1 MENKVVNLEV
11 KDNLGSL
18 KSQLREAQAEVAAL
32 SDKFGATSREAIN
45 AAKKAGELK
54 DRIGDAKALTDAFN
68 PDAKFKAL
76 TASLSGVA
84 GGFSAVQ
91 GGMALL
97 GVESENAEAALLK
110 VQSAMALSQGAQAVG
125 ESVDSFKQLGAVIK
139 NTTIVQGL
147 YNFVQ
152 TGSFT
157 AITANTVATEAQA
170 TATVASTVAT
180 TGASTALK
188 ILRVAL
194 IGTGIGAIVI
204 GLIALYQNFDKVK
217 NAVLG
222 VIPGLA
228 KFGNFIS
235 NVSQQI
241 TDFVGATSDSS
252 RALDKLKKDANATL
266 STNKKFMQEHGDQ
279 VDQYTAKKIK
289 AKDDYAKAIQEDG
302 ANVKELAKR
311 LNRELLAADEERTED
326 AKKARQKQKTQT
338 KKDNSEALAEQKAF
352 QDALKAQSDART
364 ANENEVTQAIGDALD
379 KQSEKGMSATD
390 IEIRNIND
398 KYFRLNELAIQQGRS
413 EEERAILQRQKQN
426 EIDAQKKIKSDAD
439 AVTKKAEDE
448 KKLADAKAQAEKEL
462 AIDNALQQAKRNA
475 LNTGLDLLQQ
485 FAGKNKAVALGIL
498 AVQKGL
504 AIADIIVGASK
515 SIAISKANL
524 ALIPPILPTGIPNP
538 AYPVAVAG
546 NLKSILTT
554 KIGAAT
560 SIASILAAG
569 ISGAKSIT
577 GGGSSGGGSSSSGGG
592 GGSASQPPAF
602 NVVGASST
610 NQLAQTIAGQQQQP
624 IKAYVVANDV
634 TTQQSLDRNIVQSA
648 TIG

>member
-32 SDKFGATSREAIN
+32 SDKFGATSREAVN

-54 DRIGDAKALTDAFN
+54 DRIQDAKALTDAFN

-139 NTTIVQGL
+139 NSTIVQGL

-364 ANENEVTQAIGDALD
+364 TNENEVTQAIGDALD
-379 KQSEKGMSATD
+379 RQAEKGMSATD

-413 EEERAILQRQKQN
+413 EEERAILQTQKQN
-426 EIDAQKKIKSDAD
+426 EIDAQKKIKADAD
-439 AVTKKAEDE
+439 AVAKKTRDDKEIADNKAKEDKITADKKAAED
-448 KKLADAKAQAEKEL
+448 ARRSINATAIQSAQQL
-462 AIDNALQQAKRNA
+462 
-475 LNTGLDLLQQ
+475 
-485 FAGKNKAVALGIL
+485 VGIL
-498 AVQKGL
+498 AGLGEKNKKLQKAALIANGALSIAEIINNTNVGSAKEVATKGIFGLSTSAVLYAKMAISIGSVIAATAKGL
-504 AIADIIVGASK
+504 S
-515 SIAISKANL
+515 
-524 ALIPPILPTGIPNP
+524 AL
-538 AYPVAVAG
+538 
-546 NLKSILTT
+546 
-554 KIGAAT
+554 
-560 SIASILAAG
+560 
-569 ISGAKSIT
+569 
-577 GGGSSGGGSSSSGGG
+577 GGGGGAPNAGGADGSGGG
-592 GGSASQPPAF
+592 GGSVSQPPAF
-602 NVVGASST
+602 NVVGASQT

-624 IKAYVVANDV
+624 IKAYVIANDV
-634 TTQQSLDRNIVQSA
+634 TTQQSLARNIVQSA

>member
-32 SDKFGATSREAIN
+32 SDKFGATSREAVN

-139 NTTIVQGL
+139 NSTIVQGL

-364 ANENEVTQAIGDALD
+364 TNENEVTQAIGDALD
-379 KQSEKGMSATD
+379 RQAEKGMSATD

-413 EEERAILQRQKQN
+413 EEERAILQTQKQN
-426 EIDAQKKIKSDAD
+426 EIDAQKKIKADAD
-439 AVTKKAEDE
+439 AVAKKTRDDKEIADNKAKEDKITADKKAAED
-448 KKLADAKAQAEKEL
+448 ARRSINATAIQSAQQL
-462 AIDNALQQAKRNA
+462 
-475 LNTGLDLLQQ
+475 
-485 FAGKNKAVALGIL
+485 VGIL
-498 AVQKGL
+498 AGLGEKNKKLQKAALIANGALSIAEIINNTNVGSAKEVATKGIFGLSTSAVLYAKMAISIGSVIAATAKGL
-504 AIADIIVGASK
+504 S
-515 SIAISKANL
+515 
-524 ALIPPILPTGIPNP
+524 AL
-538 AYPVAVAG
+538 
-546 NLKSILTT
+546 
-554 KIGAAT
+554 
-560 SIASILAAG
+560 
-569 ISGAKSIT
+569 
-577 GGGSSGGGSSSSGGG
+577 GGGGGAPNAGGADGSGGG
-592 GGSASQPPAF
+592 GGSVSQPPAF
-602 NVVGASST
+602 NVVGASQT

-624 IKAYVVANDV
+624 IKAYVIANDV
-634 TTQQSLDRNIVQSA
+634 TTQQSLARNIVQSA

>member
-32 SDKFGATSREAIN
+32 SDKFGATSREAVN

-54 DRIGDAKALTDAFN
+54 DRISDAKALTDAFN

-76 TASLSGVA
+76 SSSLAGVA

-125 ESVDSFKQLGAVIK
+125 ESVDSFKQLGAVVK
-139 NTTIVQGL
+139 NSTIVQGL

-170 TATVASTVAT
+170 AATVASTVAT

-194 IGTGIGAIVI
+194 IGTGIGAIVV

-217 NAVLG
+217 NAVLS

-266 STNKKFMQEHGDQ
+266 SVNKKFMQEHGDQ

-311 LNRELLAADEERTED
+311 LNRELKAADEERTED
-326 AKKARQKQKTQT
+326 AKKSRQKQKTQT

-352 QDALKAQSDART
+352 QDALKAQSDAQT
-364 ANENEVTQAIGDALD
+364 ANQNEVTLAIGDALD
-379 KQSEKGMSATD
+379 KQAEKGMSATD
-390 IEIRNIND
+390 IEIRNISD

-413 EEERAILQRQKQN
+413 QEELAILQTQKQN

-439 AVTKKAEDE
+439 AVAKKANDDKEIADNKVKEDKITADKKAAE
-448 KKLADAKAQAEKEL
+448 DARRNINATAIQSAQQLVGIIAGLGEKNKKLQKAALIANGALSIAEIINNTNVGSAKEVATKGIFGLSTSAVLYAKM
-462 AIDNALQQAKRNA
+462 AISIGSVIAATAKGLSALGGGGAP
-475 LNTGLDLLQQ
+475 NTG
-485 FAGKNKAVALGIL
+485 G
-498 AVQKGL
+498 
-504 AIADIIVGASK
+504 
-515 SIAISKANL
+515 
-524 ALIPPILPTGIPNP
+524 
-538 AYPVAVAG
+538 
-546 NLKSILTT
+546 
-554 KIGAAT
+554 
-560 SIASILAAG
+560 
-569 ISGAKSIT
+569 T
-577 GGGSSGGGSSSSGGG
+577 GGSGGGS
-592 GGSASQPPAF
+592 GSASQPPAF
-602 NVVGASST
+602 NVVGASQT

-624 IKAYVVANDV
+624 VKAYVVANDV

>member
-32 SDKFGATSREAIN
+32 SDKFGATSREAVN

-54 DRIGDAKALTDAFN
+54 DRIQDAKALTDAFN

-139 NTTIVQGL
+139 NSTIVQGL

-364 ANENEVTQAIGDALD
+364 TNENEVTQAIGDALD
-379 KQSEKGMSATD
+379 RQAEKGMSATD

-413 EEERAILQRQKQN
+413 EEERAILQTQKQN
-426 EIDAQKKIKSDAD
+426 EIDAQKKIKADAD
-439 AVTKKAEDE
+439 AVAKKTRDDKEIADNKAKEDKITADKKAAEDARRSINATAIQSAQQLVGIIAGLGE
-448 KKLADAKAQAEKEL
+448 KNKKLQKAALIANGALSIAEIINNTNVGSAKEVATKGIFGLSTSAVLYAKM
-462 AIDNALQQAKRNA
+462 AISIGSVIAATAK
-475 LNTGLDLLQQ
+475 GLS
-485 FAGKNKAVALGIL
+485 ALG
-498 AVQKGL
+498 
-504 AIADIIVGASK
+504 
-515 SIAISKANL
+515 
-524 ALIPPILPTGIPNP
+524 
-538 AYPVAVAG
+538 
-546 NLKSILTT
+546 
-554 KIGAAT
+554 
-560 SIASILAAG
+560 
-569 ISGAKSIT
+569 
-577 GGGSSGGGSSSSGGG
+577 GGGAPNAGGADGSGGG
-592 GGSASQPPAF
+592 GGSVSQPPAF
-602 NVVGASST
+602 NVVGASQT

-634 TTQQSLDRNIVQSA
+634 TTQQSLDRNIVRSA

>member
-1 MENKVVNLEV
+1 
-11 KDNLGSL
+11 
-18 KSQLREAQAEVAAL
+18 
-32 SDKFGATSREAIN
+32 
-45 AAKKAGELK
+45 
-54 DRIGDAKALTDAFN
+54 
-68 PDAKFKAL
+68 
-76 TASLSGVA
+76 
-84 GGFSAVQ
+84 
-91 GGMALL
+91 
-97 GVESENAEAALLK
+97 
-110 VQSAMALSQGAQAVG
+110 
-125 ESVDSFKQLGAVIK
+125 
-139 NTTIVQGL
+139 
-147 YNFVQ
+147 
-152 TGSFT
+152 
-157 AITANTVATEAQA
+157 
-170 TATVASTVAT
+170 
-180 TGASTALK
+180 
-188 ILRVAL
+188 
-194 IGTGIGAIVI
+194 
-204 GLIALYQNFDKVK
+204 
-217 NAVLG
+217 
-222 VIPGLA
+222 
-228 KFGNFIS
+228 
-235 NVSQQI
+235 
-241 TDFVGATSDSS
+241 
-252 RALDKLKKDANATL
+252 
-266 STNKKFMQEHGDQ
+266 MQEHGDQ

-326 AKKARQKQKTQT
+326 AKKARQKQKTQI

-379 KQSEKGMSATD
+379 KQAEKGMSATD

-515 SIAISKANL
+515 SIAISNANL
-524 ALIPPILPTGIPNP
+524 ALIPPILPPGIPNP

-592 GGSASQPPAF
+592 GGSVSQPPAF
-602 NVVGASST
+602 NVVGASQT

>member
-32 SDKFGATSREAIN
+32 SDKFGATSREAVN

-54 DRIGDAKALTDAFN
+54 DRISDAKALTDAFN

-76 TASLSGVA
+76 SSSLAGVA

-125 ESVDSFKQLGAVIK
+125 ESVDSFKQLGAVVK

-170 TATVASTVAT
+170 AATVASTVAT

-266 STNKKFMQEHGDQ
+266 SVNKKFMQEHGDQ

-311 LNRELLAADEERTED
+311 LNRELKAADEERAED
-326 AKKARQKQKTQT
+326 AKKSRQKQKTQT

-352 QDALKAQSDART
+352 QDALKAQSDAQT
-364 ANENEVTQAIGDALD
+364 ANQNEVTQAIGDALD
-379 KQSEKGMSATD
+379 KQAEKGMSATD
-390 IEIRNIND
+390 IEIRNISD

-413 EEERAILQRQKQN
+413 QEERAILQTQKQN
-426 EIDAQKKIKSDAD
+426 EIDAQKKIKADAD
-439 AVTKKAEDE
+439 AVAKKAQDE
-448 KKLADAKAQAEKEL
+448 KEIADNKTKEDKITADKKTAEETRRNINNIAIQSAQGLVGIIAGLGEKNKKLQKAALIANGALSIAEIINNTHVGSSKEVATKGVLGLSLSTVLYAKA
-462 AIDNALQQAKRNA
+462 AISVASVIAATAK
-475 LNTGLDLLQQ
+475 GLS
-485 FAGKNKAVALGIL
+485 ALG
-498 AVQKGL
+498 GG
-504 AIADIIVGASK
+504 GAPS
-515 SIAISKANL
+515 
-524 ALIPPILPTGIPNP
+524 
-538 AYPVAVAG
+538 AG
-546 NLKSILTT
+546 
-554 KIGAAT
+554 G
-560 SIASILAAG
+560 
-569 ISGAKSIT
+569 T
-577 GGGSSGGGSSSSGGG
+577 GGSGGG

-602 NVVGASST
+602 NVVGASQT

>member
-32 SDKFGATSREAIN
+32 SDKFGATSREAVN

-54 DRIGDAKALTDAFN
+54 DRIQDAKALTDAFN

-139 NTTIVQGL
+139 NSTIVQGL

-364 ANENEVTQAIGDALD
+364 TNENEVTQAIGDALD
-379 KQSEKGMSATD
+379 RQAEKGMSATD

-413 EEERAILQRQKQN
+413 EEERAILQTQKQN
-426 EIDAQKKIKSDAD
+426 EIDAQKKIKADAD
-439 AVTKKAEDE
+439 AVAKKTRDDKEIADNKAKEDKITADKKAAEDARRSINATAIQSAQQLVGIIAGLGE
-448 KKLADAKAQAEKEL
+448 KNKKLQKAALIANGALSIAEIINNTNVGSAKEVATKGIFGLSTSAVLYAKM
-462 AIDNALQQAKRNA
+462 AISIGSVIAATAK
-475 LNTGLDLLQQ
+475 GLS
-485 FAGKNKAVALGIL
+485 ALG
-498 AVQKGL
+498 
-504 AIADIIVGASK
+504 
-515 SIAISKANL
+515 
-524 ALIPPILPTGIPNP
+524 
-538 AYPVAVAG
+538 
-546 NLKSILTT
+546 
-554 KIGAAT
+554 
-560 SIASILAAG
+560 
-569 ISGAKSIT
+569 
-577 GGGSSGGGSSSSGGG
+577 GGGGAPNAGGADGSGGG
-592 GGSASQPPAF
+592 GGSVSQPPAF
-602 NVVGASST
+602 NVVGASQT

-634 TTQQSLDRNIVQSA
+634 TTQQSLDRNIVRSA